1 MKCRKITLK
10 EVLIDMGVAI
20 GFTTALYYGQ
30 PYLYDFVVCLS
41 GCLNA

>member
-1 MKCRKITLK
+1 MKCRKITIK
-10 EVLIDMGVAI
+10 EILIDTGVA
-20 GFTTALYYGQ
+20 TALATALYHAQ